1 MPQQHAGEMSGL
13 EMPDVGRVKY
23 ADITSQASDIF
34 SLRAMKMKQSGLL
47 KSSNTRRAIAF
58 AGFGALAFLFL
69 IFSNA
74 SHAQQ
79 QQQQQT
85 QDSRQRRV
93 DPAPTPTPPRL
104 NVPGQVPPPS
114 PSPSPDDPAGVELD
128 EGDTV
133 KIDTNLVNLNVRV
146 IDRNNRTVRDVNQ
159 AEFRVYE
166 DGVLQK
172 IEFANTAE
180 VPISY
185 GLAVDTSG
193 SLRSQISK
201 VIDAGKTIINNNKE
215 GDETFLMRFIS
226 SDKIEVA
233 KDFSSDKAAL
243 IDVLESFFPEGGQTA
258 VIDAVYLAA
267 EHVAEYKK
275 GNELEDRRRR
285 ALIVVTDGEDRVS
298 FYKERDLFA
307 RLREEDVQIFVIG
320 FVNELDEEKKGFFI
334 RKSSKSKAV
343 DLLNNLA
350 EETGGRAFFPT
361 SLSELPGIAEE
372 ITRDMRT
379 QYIVSYYP
387 TNDRRDGTYRAIRVS
402 VADASGRDKRIA
414 ITRPGRTAPRDAPG
428 TVAPKPTPRDTKQ
441 GTTGRTP

>member
-1 MPQQHAGEMSGL
+1 
-13 EMPDVGRVKY
+13 MPDVGRVKY

-34 SLRAMKMKQSGLL
+34 SLRVMTMKQTGII
-47 KSSNTRRAIAF
+47 KSLNGRHAIAF
-58 AGFGALAFLFL
+58 AVFTALAFLFL

-74 SHAQQ
+74 GHAQQ
-79 QQQQQT
+79 QQRQT

-93 DPAPTPTPPRL
+93 DPAATPTPPRL

-159 AEFRVYE
+159 SEFRVYE

-185 GLAVDTSG
+185 GLAIDTSG

-298 FYKERDLFA
+298 YYKERDLFA

-343 DLLNNLA
+343 DLITNMA
-350 EETGGRAFFPT
+350 EETGGRAFFPN
-361 SLSELPGIAEE
+361 SLSDLPGIAEE

-428 TVAPKPTPRDTKQ
+428 TVAPKPAPRDTKQ
-441 GTTGRTP
+441 GTSGRNP